1 MLAILILT
9 MKIIFYLVSGRYPIV
24 TKVGD
29 ALMIDSG
36 EQLSSEWYTLDFG
49 NIEISEEREYK
60 FTLKELPV
68 NWFSLG
74 FLVSRKDGSAIM
86 KNTKVEIPKELFQA
100 HIKVT
105 NSKNE
110 IVIDE
115 TGQTSNWLWYTYANT
130 PKQSFVY
137 KRTQEAMFWPYD
149 RYKKSLLTDELKYG
163 TSFLSDKEL
172 TYQIVVLIRDNA
184 KISEEFVAKFW
195 GIGWGS
201 KGF

>member
-1 MLAILILT
+1 
-9 MKIIFYLVSGRYPIV
+9 
-24 TKVGD
+24 
-29 ALMIDSG
+29 MIDSG
-36 EQLSSEWYTLDFG
+36 ESLSCEWYTLDFG

-60 FTLKELPV
+60 FTLNELPE

-137 KRTQEAMFWPYD
+137 KRTREDRSWPCD
-149 RYKKSLLTDELKYG
+149 GYKKSILKNELAYG
-163 TSFLSDKEL
+163 TSFVSDKEL

-184 KISEEFVAKFW
+184 IISREFMAKFW